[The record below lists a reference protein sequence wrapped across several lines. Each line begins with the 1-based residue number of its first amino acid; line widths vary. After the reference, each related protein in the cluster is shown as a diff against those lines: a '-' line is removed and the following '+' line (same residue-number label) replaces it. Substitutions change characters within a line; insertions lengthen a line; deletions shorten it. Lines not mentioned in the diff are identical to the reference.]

1 MFRTA
6 LSLICAIAI
15 AAPTGVL
22 AGERYERGYSR
33 DGGYNR
39 GYSRDGGYNRRV
51 IQRVYTLDGYDRNRS
66 VLRRDRRSW
75 DRRDW
80 ERERYLR
87 DRRDY
92 RDYGDRRD
100 YKRDRYSRPSIII
113 IPRIS
118 F

>member
-6 LSLICAIAI
+6 MSLICTIAI

-22 AGERYERGYSR
+22 AGERY
-33 DGGYNR
+33 DR

-51 IQRVYTLDGYDRNRS
+51 IQRVYTIDGFNWGRS
-66 VLRRDRRSW
+66 GIRRDGRSW
-75 DRRDW
+75 TRRDW

-92 RDYGDRRD
+92 SDYRYRRD
-100 YKRDRYSRPSIII
+100 YRRDRYSRPSIII

>member
-1 MFRTA
+1 MLRTA
-6 LSLICAIAI
+6 ISLICAIAI

-22 AGERYERGYSR
+22 AGERYNRGYSR

-51 IQRVYTLDGYDRNRS
+51 IQRVYTIDGFNWGRS
-66 VLRRDRRSW
+66 GIRRDGRSW
-75 DRRDW
+75 TRRDW
-80 ERERYLR
+80 DRERYLR

-92 RDYGDRRD
+92 SDYRYRRD
-100 YKRDRYSRPSIII
+100 YRRDRYSRPSIII

>member
-6 LSLICAIAI
+6 MSLICAIAI

-22 AGERYERGYSR
+22 AGERYDRGYSR
-33 DGGYNR
+33 DGGYFRN
-39 GYSRDGGYNRRV
+39 GGYNRRV

-66 VLRRDRRSW
+66 VLRRDGRSW

-87 DRRDY
+87 NRRDY

-100 YKRDRYSRPSIII
+100 YRRDRYSRPSIII

>member
-6 LSLICAIAI
+6 ISLICAIAI
-15 AAPTGVL
+15 TAPTGVL
-22 AGERYERGYSR
+22 AGERYGRGYSR
-33 DGGYNR
+33 HG
-39 GYSRDGGYNRRV
+39 SYNRRV
-51 IQRVYTLDGYDRNRS
+51 IQRVYTIDGYDRNRS
-66 VLRRDRRSW
+66 VLRRDGRSW

-92 RDYGDRRD
+92 RRDRRD

>member
-1 MFRTA
+1 M
-6 LSLICAIAI
+6 SLICAIAI

-22 AGERYERGYSR
+22 AGERYDRGYSR
-33 DGGYNR
+33 DGGYFRNG
-39 GYSRDGGYNRRV
+39 GYSRRI

-66 VLRRDRRSW
+66 VLRRDGRSW
-75 DRRDW
+75 ERRDW

-87 DRRDY
+87 NRRDY

-100 YKRDRYSRPSIII
+100 YRRDRYSRPSIII

>member
-6 LSLICAIAI
+6 ISLICAIAI
-15 AAPTGVL
+15 LAPTGAL
-22 AGERYERGYSR
+22 AGERYDRGYAR
-33 DGGYNR
+33 N
-39 GYSRDGGYNRRV
+39 GGYNRRV
-51 IQRVYTLDGYDRNRS
+51 IQRVYTLDGYNRNRS
-66 VLRRDRRSW
+66 VLRRDGRSW
-75 DRRDW
+75 DRRTSA
-80 ERERYLR
+80 RERYLR

-92 RDYGDRRD
+92 RDYKRERRD

>member
-1 MFRTA
+1 M
-6 LSLICAIAI
+6 SLICAIAV
-15 AAPTGVL
+15 AAPTGAL
-22 AGERYERGYSR
+22 AGERYDRGYSR
-33 DGGYNR
+33 DGSYNGR
-39 GYSRDGGYNRRV
+39 S

-66 VLRRDRRSW
+66 VLRRDGRSW
-75 DRRDW
+75 DRRDSA
-80 ERERYLR
+80 RERYLR

-100 YKRDRYSRPSIII
+100 YRRDRYSRPSIII

>member
-6 LSLICAIAI
+6 VALICAIAI
-15 AAPTGVL
+15 SAPTGVL

-33 DGGYNR
+33 N
-39 GYSRDGGYNRRV
+39 SGYNRRV

-92 RDYGDRRD
+92 RRDRRD
-100 YKRDRYSRPSIII
+100 YKRYRYSRPSIII

>member
-6 LSLICAIAI
+6 MYLICAIAI
-15 AAPTGVL
+15 AAPTVVL
-22 AGERYERGYSR
+22 AGERYDRGYSR
-33 DGGYNR
+33 DGGYFRN
-39 GYSRDGGYNRRV
+39 GGYNRRV

-66 VLRRDRRSW
+66 VLRRDGRSW
-75 DRRDW
+75 ERRDW

-87 DRRDY
+87 NRRDY

-100 YKRDRYSRPSIII
+100 YRRDRYSRPSIII